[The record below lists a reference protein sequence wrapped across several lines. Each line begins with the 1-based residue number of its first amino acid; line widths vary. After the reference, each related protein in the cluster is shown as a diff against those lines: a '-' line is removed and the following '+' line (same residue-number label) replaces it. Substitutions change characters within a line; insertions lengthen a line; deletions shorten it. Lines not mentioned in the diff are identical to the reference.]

1 MCVTR
6 PTNAKYQ
13 LHMKGVAWQPLQA
26 TQQPIHVKHA
36 KYAEIAAINEYE
48 TVAFALETYG
58 GLPRESRQLLRTLA
72 SYAPVELGGERGF
85 LAHAYRTISCC
96 LQRGNAK
103 IDQNAFRLE

>member
-1 MCVTR
+1 MLYVHT
-6 PTNAKYQ
+6 
-13 LHMKGVAWQPLQA
+13 
-26 TQQPIHVKHA
+26 IHVKHA
-36 KYAEIAAINEYE
+36 KYAEIAAINGYE

-72 SYAPVELGGERGF
+72 SYASLELGGERAF

-103 IDQNAFRLE
+103 IDQNVVHRLHVEDVRHTSCVSQTRGG

>member
-1 MCVTR
+1 LLVR
-6 PTNAKYQ
+6 NS
-13 LHMKGVAWQPLQA
+13 
-26 TQQPIHVKHA
+26 VKHA

-103 IDQNAFRLE
+103 IDQNVVRRIHVEDVRRTFVAGSMI